1 MLGKQWLNRYISV
14 DVRGSAIE
22 RSQNRQLKL
31 NGIVK
36 WYFEYVM
43 GSLPVMLQFSLLLLG
58 CALSQYLWTI
68 DTAITAVVLGVTLF
82 GVIAY
87 ALMVIMGT
95 LNKSCPYQTPASH
108 FSRYVWRKLQI
119 LRGLFRTTYSSF
131 RKIHVGS
138 AFISLLRR
146 DRRWSSESWWSRDNV
161 GWYLKH
167 VAPRLPVVLAYD
179 IFSIVRTPFVFGSI
193 CVRRVYCNLFT
204 RPKNPEPLLPNGTSL
219 DVINTFEQQIH
230 ILDSYCISW
239 MLETSLD
246 RDFNLIALELLM
258 ATSTFPTS
266 DPTIL
271 LSCFNVLAGC
281 ITTIG
286 TRAVVTR
293 GSERLAEMAISCFLT
308 ILSHFLVIT
317 PGSEAIEDVRQRY
330 KRTFAPS
337 ASFSDLQSSTTMT
350 AIHHLFYA
358 GAHGRRP
365 ARWDDFHPSPPEH
378 GSVMRGLLLIAWSE
392 YRRGQ
397 KYKKVPRWV
406 LRFVHRSLSQETL
419 PPDDIIADSLL
430 IIGIDL
436 GYSIS
441 ESDILTQDKGY
452 VVLFFASWERG

>member
-1 MLGKQWLNRYISV
+1 
-14 DVRGSAIE
+14 
-22 RSQNRQLKL
+22 
-31 NGIVK
+31 
-36 WYFEYVM
+36 
-43 GSLPVMLQFSLLLLG
+43 
-58 CALSQYLWTI
+58 
-68 DTAITAVVLGVTLF
+68 
-82 GVIAY
+82 
-87 ALMVIMGT
+87 
-95 LNKSCPYQTPASH
+95 
-108 FSRYVWRKLQI
+108 
-119 LRGLFRTTYSSF
+119 
-131 RKIHVGS
+131 
-138 AFISLLRR
+138 
-146 DRRWSSESWWSRDNV
+146 
-161 GWYLKH
+161 
-167 VAPRLPVVLAYD
+167 
-179 IFSIVRTPFVFGSI
+179 
-193 CVRRVYCNLFT
+193 
-204 RPKNPEPLLPNGTSL
+204 
-219 DVINTFEQQIH
+219 
-230 ILDSYCISW
+230 
-239 MLETSLD
+239 
-246 RDFNLIALELLM
+246 
-258 ATSTFPTS
+258 
-266 DPTIL
+266 
-271 LSCFNVLAGC
+271 
-281 ITTIG
+281 
-286 TRAVVTR
+286 
-293 GSERLAEMAISCFLT
+293 MAISCFLT

-452 VVLFFASWERG
+452 AVLFFCILGTWLMFCSSSECNLKRSRAQLPPVSPTPLKTPMLFCPSINR